1 MERCFI
7 EYTRWREAGLPE
19 DLAEELA
26 RIEDDEDEIYDRFCK
41 DIAFGT
47 SGLRGRMGAG
57 TNRINSVMLRKATM
71 GIARYLTDRYE
82 APGIVIGFDTR
93 INSKEYAA
101 SVAEVFAEMGVDAYI
116 FSEATPV
123 PVVSFAVRHLGLNGG
138 VMITASHNTRE
149 YNGYKVYDH
158 FGNQIDDN
166 KARLAEEYIKKEDPF
181 GTGELG
187 GENRACA
194 GRGHLLDGSVRGAYL
209 NAIKENILWW
219 DEPQSCLKALSGL
232 KVCYTPLNGSGLGY
246 VTEVLDHLGVGTV
259 QVVPTQKE
267 PDGSFPTCP
276 SPNPENEAAFTEA
289 VRLCDEQDNQYDVIL
304 ATDPDSDRMGVAVF
318 DGEGY
323 CKLSGNQVGELMLD
337 YILRCHSKG
346 ICGRELREEMTAF
359 KSFVSSPL
367 TEKIG
372 EEYGVKV
379 KNVFTGFK
387 NIALEMERL
396 NREGRAGDF
405 LFGFEESL
413 GYLYGDYTRDKDGI
427 MACQMLC
434 LMAAEQKTAAKT
446 LLDRLEEIYGQYGYI
461 ESITTAILFHQEKD
475 RRRMELMVKSLF
487 DGRLKSCPDLGKA
500 IKKEFCYRKQ
510 NMYCADLE
518 GGHRVIIRPSGTELK
533 LKIYIFAGGKTRDE
547 AIDSAARLC
556 SLVRQV
562 LEEKD
567 KRDE

>member
-158 FGNQIDDN
+158 CGNQIDEH
-166 KARLAEEYIKKEDPF
+166 KARLVEEYIKKEDPF
-181 GTGELG
+181 STGLSYGEKSAGTG
-187 GENRACA
+187 RV
-194 GRGHLLDGSVRGAYL
+194 HLLEGSVREAYIDT
-209 NAIKENILWW
+209 IKANILWW
-219 DEPQSCLKALSGL
+219 DEPENCRKALSEL

-246 VTEVLDHLGVGTV
+246 VTEVLDHLGVGAV
-259 QVVPTQKE
+259 QVVPSQKE

-276 SPNPENEAAFTEA
+276 SPNPENEAAFAEA
-289 VRLCDEQDNQYDVIL
+289 LKLCRAEGSRYDVIL
-304 ATDPDSDRMGVAVF
+304 ATDPDSDRMGAAVF

-337 YILRCHSKG
+337 YILRGHSENV
-346 ICGRELREEMTAF
+346 CGRELREGMTVF

-367 TEKIG
+367 TERIG
-372 EEYGVKV
+372 RDYGVKV

-387 NIALEMERL
+387 NIALEMEKL
-396 NREGRAGDF
+396 NKAGRAGDF

-434 LMAAEQKTAAKT
+434 LMASEQKARGKT
-446 LLDRLEEIYGQYGYI
+446 LLDRLEEIYSQYGYT
-461 ESITTAILFHQEKD
+461 ESITTALLFHQERD
-475 RRRMELMVKSLF
+475 RRRMELIVKSLF
-487 DGRLKSCPDLGKA
+487 DGRLKSCPGLGDS
-500 IKKEFCYRKQ
+500 IKKEFCYRQQ

-556 SLVRQV
+556 SQVRQA